1 MARQIKIKQSES
13 NRVAQGL
20 QEWATKDNKRFVF
33 CLVGD
38 KDDTNGLVV
47 GDVKNV
53 LLSLSIAMQ
62 EKKIKDIIKL
72 ALKGNELLD
81 GKGGVES

>member
-1 MARQIKIKQSES
+1 MTRQIKIKQSET

-33 CLVGD
+33 CLVGNNE
-38 KDDTNGLVV
+38 DTNGLVV
-47 GDVKNV
+47 GDVKKI
-53 LLSLSIAMQ
+53 LMSLSIAMQ
-62 EKKIKDIIKL
+62 ENKIKDIIKL
-72 ALKGNELLD
+72 ALKGSELLD

>member
-1 MARQIKIKQSES
+1 MARQIKIKQSET

-20 QEWATKDNKRFVF
+20 QEWATKNNKRFVF
-33 CLVGD
+33 CMVGD
-38 KDDTNGLVV
+38 EDDTNGLVV

-62 EKKIKDIIKL
+62 EDKIRDVIKL
-72 ALKGNELLD
+72 ALKGSELLD